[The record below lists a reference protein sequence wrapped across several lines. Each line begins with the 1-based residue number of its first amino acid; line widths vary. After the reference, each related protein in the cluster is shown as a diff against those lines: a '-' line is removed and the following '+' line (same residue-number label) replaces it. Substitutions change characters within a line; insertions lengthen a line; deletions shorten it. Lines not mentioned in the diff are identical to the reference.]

1 MLLLKLQGCLL
12 LDVLHHLRYVY
23 IIGARHLGR
32 VVHAVERRDVVQE
45 RREALA
51 LGVAASEELLAH
63 LVVDVGIFEYGLQI
77 ALYACHGCLE
87 FVGYVLRQLA
97 FEYVLFA
104 PCRLQALVYL
114 DDALG
119 YFAQLVGRKCNEVF
133 RVERLTVV
141 GSRGKSAQFLHVVAQ
156 SAREA
161 IEHYGEQKYR
171 YDGKPNVVLVGLQ
184 RTGEVAG
191 VWQCR
196 AYDDRVVRKI
206 RGRIE
211 IVAVERLAAAL
222 HGRA

>member
-1 MLLLKLQGCLL
+1 MLLLQLQGSLL
-12 LDVLHHLRYVY
+12 LDVLHQLRYVDVL
-23 IIGARHLGR
+23 GARHFGR

-45 RREALA
+45 RREALT
-51 LGVAASEELLAH
+51 LGVATAQELLAH
-63 LVVDVGIFEYGLQI
+63 LIVDVGIFEYCLQI
-77 ALYACHGCLE
+77 ALDARHGGLE
-87 FVGYVLRQLA
+87 FVGYVLCQLA

-104 PCRLQALVYL
+104 PCRLQALVNL

-119 YFAQLVGRKCNEVF
+119 NFAQLVGRKRNEVF

-141 GSRGKSAQFLHVVAQ
+141 GSRSKGTEFLHVVAQ
-156 SAREA
+156 STRETV
-161 IEHYGEQKYR
+161 EHYGEQKYR
-171 YDGKPNVVLVGLQ
+171 YDGKPNVVLIGLQ

-211 IVAVERLAAAL
+211 IVAVERLAATL